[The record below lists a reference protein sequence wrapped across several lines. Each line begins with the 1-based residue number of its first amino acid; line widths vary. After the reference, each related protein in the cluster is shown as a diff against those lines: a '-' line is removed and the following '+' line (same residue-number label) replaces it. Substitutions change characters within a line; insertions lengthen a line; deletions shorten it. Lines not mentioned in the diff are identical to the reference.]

1 MSAINILVTGGA
13 GFVGSHL
20 TDALVEKGHR
30 VRVIDSLVEQVH
42 GGCVPEH
49 LNKNAEFIHAD
60 LCDADAVKKALD
72 GIDVV
77 YHQAAEVGIAQSM
90 YEIVRYVK
98 GNDLGTAVL
107 LEEMIKRPSQFKKL
121 VVASSH
127 SVYGEG
133 TYRCDA
139 CKTDEY
145 PTLRTDQQMAAH
157 QWEFACKRCGDPLVT
172 VGTSED
178 KPQRPTSVYAVN
190 KQVQEQYCLT
200 VGHAYKIPTVA
211 FRYFNIYGTR
221 QALSNPYTG
230 VCAIFSSRLMNDQA
244 PTIYEDGKQSRDFV
258 HVSDVA
264 RANLLLLETD
274 KCDYQ
279 SINIGTGAGTSIKK
293 IAQMLAK
300 GLGKTIEPVVEGKYR
315 EGDIRQCVADI
326 SKAKD
331 LLGYEPK
338 VALRNGLSELLT
350 WLVRQNPVDKAE
362 MATAELAARSLVK

>member
-1 MSAINILVTGGA
+1 MMNYNILVTGGA

-20 TDALVEKGHR
+20 TDALVERGAR
-30 VRVIDSLVEQVH
+30 VRIIDSLVEQVH
-42 GGCVPEH
+42 GGRAPEH
-49 LNKNAEFIHAD
+49 LNSDAEFIHAD

-90 YEIVRYVK
+90 YEIARYVK
-98 GNDLGTAVL
+98 ANDLGTAVL

-133 TYRCDA
+133 TYRCES

-145 PTLRTDQQMAAH
+145 PSLRTDEQMAAH
-157 QWEFACKRCGDPLVT
+157 KWEFTCKTCGGLLKT
-172 VGTSED
+172 IGTSES
-178 KPQRPTSVYAVN
+178 KPQYPTSVYAIN
-190 KQVQEQYCLT
+190 KQVQEQYCLA
-200 VGHAYKIPTVA
+200 VGRAYKIPTVA

-244 PTIYEDGKQSRDFV
+244 PTIYEDGEQSRDFV

-264 RANLLLLETD
+264 RANLLALETD

-279 SINIGTGAGTSIKK
+279 SINIGTGTGTSIKK
-293 IAQMLAK
+293 IAHVLAK
-300 GLGKTIEPVVEGKYR
+300 GLGKNIEPVIEGKYR

-326 SKAKD
+326 TKARN
-331 LLGYEPK
+331 LLGYEPS
-338 VALRNGLSELLT
+338 VTLEHGMNDLLAWLST
-350 WLVRQNPVDKAE
+350 QQAE
-362 MATAELAARSLVK
+362 DRDSVATAELSRRSLVK